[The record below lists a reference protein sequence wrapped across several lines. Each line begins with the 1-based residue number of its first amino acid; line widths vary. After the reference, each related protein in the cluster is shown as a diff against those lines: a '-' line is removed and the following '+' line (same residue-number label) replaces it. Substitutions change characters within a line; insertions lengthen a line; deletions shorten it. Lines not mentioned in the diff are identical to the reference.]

1 MKNWFLSHNESP
13 LALPAVWGILGS
25 IPSFCTILLLNHGM
39 VITIGWQK
47 PHSHFCQR
55 AYIGI
60 VMNALAS
67 MCLTMEFIG
76 VM

>member
-13 LALPAVWGILGS
+13 LALPAVWGIRLH
-25 IPSFCTILLLNHGM
+25 TILLYYTFAESWNGYNYWM
-39 VITIGWQK
+39 AET
-47 PHSHFCQR
+47 PFPFCQR

-67 MCLTMEFIG
+67 MCLTMEFIE
-76 VM
+76 